1 MKRSNRGGQGREARG
16 GSETSRTQG
25 EKYDRSDDLCQ
36 NDAAL
41 AGRVSGAATG
51 HSRASAAGAQA
62 GTIPVRWATLEWS
75 GHFRRVHPHRIFRHD
90 RAHYSCDRAAQASRA
105 AGTRRVSE
113 ADPRQIQLREEFAE
127 FLGAQGSERF
137 LAALS
142 AQTPGPRYRVLRG
155 MRGGIIL
162 AVVGIGFLVLTGLR
176 HGFVVPGVLFLA
188 LGAGLLMS
196 AAASYHFSKKWGD
209 GGPATPGQPL
219 SQS

>member
-1 MKRSNRGGQGREARG
+1 MIGAMIFAKTMPLLQAVSPELQQAIQEQVQQELRRGRFRYGGPPWNGPGIFGAFIPIAFFAMIVLIILVIARRRQAELQARAEFQKQILDKF
-16 GSETSRTQG
+16 S
-25 EKYDRSDDLCQ
+25 
-36 NDAAL
+36 
-41 AGRVSGAATG
+41 SGK
-51 HSRASAAGAQA
+51 
-62 GTIPVRWATLEWS
+62 
-75 GHFRRVHPHRIFRHD
+75 
-90 RAHYSCDRAAQASRA
+90 
-105 AGTRRVSE
+105 
-113 ADPRQIQLREEFAE
+113 EFAE